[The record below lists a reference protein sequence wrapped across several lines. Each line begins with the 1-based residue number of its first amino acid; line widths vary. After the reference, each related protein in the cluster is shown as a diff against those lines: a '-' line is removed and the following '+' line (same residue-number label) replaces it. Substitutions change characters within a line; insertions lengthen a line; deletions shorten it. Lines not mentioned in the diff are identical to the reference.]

1 MHTLL
6 HNIFC
11 HKLCLFLQSISFHK
25 TWYISCHIDIHIH
38 FSRLLQNL
46 ISIVHVFPC
55 SNVWLGAKDL
65 LCLWHVHKAQAEN
78 VVKKIASAKD
88 GKKYYLLW
96 GRSCIHELVHWIMI
110 LFYGHNYK

>member
-1 MHTLL
+1 
-6 HNIFC
+6 
-11 HKLCLFLQSISFHK
+11 
-25 TWYISCHIDIHIH
+25 
-38 FSRLLQNL
+38 
-46 ISIVHVFPC
+46 
-55 SNVWLGAKDL
+55 
-65 LCLWHVHKAQAEN
+65 VHKAQAEN